1 MPDMDASNWS
11 YVLWN
16 SSKLLICFVF
26 GNLTQLVLSKNR
38 DLKKQ
43 YTSLR
48 LTCRQACGTL
58 YWLIID
64 VWGPIPLWVV
74 SSLDRW
80 TWVVLRNQFEH
91 AIGYKPVSTISPW
104 FLIQFLVSGSC
115 LGSHRWWIMIWITN
129 KPFSFPSWFC
139 SWYFDITK
147 ESKLN
152 NISPD
157 LRDSFSLGNYFCTTK
172 EGWNLKNE
180 TIFQQLWNMTALL
193 DICLRDKNPLE
204 FLQCQMESK

>member
-1 MPDMDASNWS
+1 MQEPRGPEEDFGALGFGVTVGCEMPDMDASNWS
-11 YVLWN
+11 HVLWN

-26 GNLTQLVLSKNR
+26 GKLTQLVLSKNR

-80 TWVVLRNQFEH
+80 TWVVLRSQFEH
-91 AIGYKPVSTISPW
+91 AIGYKPVSTIPPW

-139 SWYFDITK
+139 SWYF
-147 ESKLN
+147 S
-152 NISPD
+152 
-157 LRDSFSLGNYFCTTK
+157 
-172 EGWNLKNE
+172 
-180 TIFQQLWNMTALL
+180 
-193 DICLRDKNPLE
+193 
-204 FLQCQMESK
+204 